1 VNKKERINNRKM
13 IINSIKAVISKNKQI
28 FYFLVSLL
36 AALFITLLV
45 REPSYTQ
52 AQTYLLFLLV
62 FSVGLWLT
70 EAVPPFAVG
79 LFIIAYLAFTQG
91 YKLFTDSPTDI
102 KMYVNTFSS
111 SVIWLMMG
119 GFFLASAM
127 TKTKLDADLIQLTMK
142 VCGTNPKYILFGLM
156 LVTMIFSM
164 LISNTATTA
173 MVIAALMPLLLSL
186 GKGSPTGKALI
197 LGIPIAATTG
207 GMGTLIGSP
216 PNAIAA
222 GVLINSGNPMDFI
235 TWIYFG
241 MPIAIFLTLLSWW
254 VLVKLFM
261 KKAEII
267 SLAEIVSEKSSITH
281 DFRVK
286 RLTVVIILS
295 ITLVLWL
302 TSPLHN
308 LPASGV
314 SAVPLVFLTLT
325 GILKGEDI
333 RAIGWDTLILVA
345 GGLALGTGLQQ
356 TGLLELYAGKI
367 ATLQVPHVIF
377 FFLLA
382 YTTMLFSNIM
392 SNTATATVL
401 IPLGMAILPQY
412 SIEVAMIIG
421 LSASTALFLP
431 VSTPPNA
438 IAYSTGMIEQKDL
451 RIGGSLIGLLG
462 PAIIVLWVLLIS

>member
-1 VNKKERINNRKM
+1 MEFNRL
-13 IINSIKAVISKNKQI
+13 SSVYSQNKQV
-28 FYFLVSLL
+28 FLFLISLF
-36 AALFITLLV
+36 AALTITALIH
-45 REPSYTQ
+45 EPSYSQ
-52 AQTYLLFLLV
+52 AQTYVLFLLV

-70 EAVPPFAVG
+70 EAVPPFAIG

-91 YKLFTDSPTDI
+91 SALFTSTPVDI
-102 KMYVNTFSS
+102 KIYANTFSS

-127 TKTKLDADLIQLTMK
+127 TKTKLDADLIQITMK
-142 VCGTNPKYILFGLM
+142 VCGASPKRILFGLM
-156 LVTMIFSM
+156 MITMVFSM

-173 MVIAALMPLLLSL
+173 MVIAALMPLLIKL
-186 GKGSPTGKALI
+186 GKGSPTAKALI

-216 PNAIAA
+216 PNAIAV
-222 GVLINSGNPMDFI
+222 GVLINSGHPMDFV
-235 TWIYFG
+235 TWIYYG
-241 MPIAIFLTLLSWW
+241 LPLTLFLTFLSWW

-261 KKAEII
+261 KEDEIL
-267 SLAEIVSEKSSITH
+267 SLDKTEKTKNAIDK
-281 DFRVK
+281 DFRIK
-286 RLTVVIILS
+286 RLTVFIILMV
-295 ITLVLWL
+295 TLILWL
-302 TSPLHN
+302 TSPVHKLS
-308 LPASGV
+308 ASAV
-314 SAVPLVFLTLT
+314 SAVPLVFLPLT

-333 RAIGWDTLILVA
+333 RAIGWDTLMLVA
-345 GGLALGTGLQQ
+345 GGLALGTGLQE

-367 ATLQVPHVIF
+367 AGLNVPHVVF

-412 SIEVAMIIG
+412 SIQVAMIIG

-438 IAYSTGMIEQKDL
+438 IAYSTGLIEQKDL

-462 PAIIVLWVLLIS
+462 PAVIVLWVMLIS